1 MSTVFPKLGRHLF
14 NGILNEMV
22 EYGHFKENLSQKT
35 PLTCELKLAF
45 RPLDLMSKWQR
56 CGLTADFVSQFETI
70 GQSHIR
76 TKNVLSTI
84 MNELLE
90 NAVKFS
96 CDKTQFVDIHITA
109 DDTKIR
115 IEVTN
120 NADKQDTDTLKSFLK
135 LFFSKDF
142 DVDTFF
148 MKQVEKG
155 ENVGYGEGSQLGFYT
170 MTHNYQGQLSSRIE
184 KTEMAN
190 VYKVTIAIE
199 LEKESA
205 HDNQN

>member
-1 MSTVFPKLGRHLF
+1 
-14 NGILNEMV
+14 MV
-22 EYGHFKENLSQKT
+22 EYGHFKENLSAKT
-35 PLTCELKLAF
+35 LLTCELKLAF

-170 MTHNYQGQLSSRIE
+170 MTHNYQGHLSARIE

-205 HDNQN
+205 HDHQN